1 QLPGVAAEAI
11 EQVPLAISHEATEAW
26 PGEIGAEVVED
37 IWPPSGRDPYLERV
51 SGAAAYALSPS
62 LAFGEDD
69 DTGGGQARSA
79 GWTRR
84 RRRTHRRPPRVRPAA
99 NWALVRSVTAGTAL
113 IVILLSLV
121 ILTAANREPTVGRAI
136 GPAA

>member
-1 QLPGVAAEAI
+1 MDQRFFDEDEAAPTQVSALPPQLPGVGAEAI

-79 GWTRR
+79 
-84 RRRTHRRPPRVRPAA
+84 
-99 NWALVRSVTAGTAL
+99 
-113 IVILLSLV
+113 
-121 ILTAANREPTVGRAI
+121 
-136 GPAA
+136 